1 MDTEKK
7 AERPK
12 KKISIAPA
20 AAAAAPVEEPAPVK
34 QKRKIKI
41 QGAPVAATE
50 PVPLPKPKKKVNI
63 KPAVAQSTAIAQ
75 VTPGF
80 PLIATETVTIKVSP
94 ITIDGRSLYYNSNKG
109 KVYDLKFKYLGRLKG
124 EKIVAFPD
132 SDAEI

>member
-1 MDTEKK
+1 VV
-7 AERPK
+7 
-12 KKISIAPA
+12 APE
-20 AAAAAPVEEPAPVK
+20 AAPPVK

-50 PVPLPKPKKKVNI
+50 PAPAVAPKPKKKVNI